1 MPPKSSPIS
10 GRSFFL
16 TFVSISYRRGS
27 LYTILV
33 ARAFWFFGIRDTD
46 TYVKS
51 TAPGG
56 APMLAKAFQKRDC
69 TYLYMLL
76 ILAAAFLMPWETRT
90 YAQVVGATLSGTV
103 TDASGAAVPNTR
115 VSIKNIAT
123 DITREVTADAAGFY
137 TATNLQPGNYEV
149 SFSASGFSTEVNR
162 GITLTVGAQQV
173 LNASMRVGQIRQ
185 QVTVTSEA
193 PTVELASSA
202 LNAVVEAPTIVGLP
216 LNGRSWT
223 DLANLQPGVAGVET
237 QVPFGDS
244 GRGNRGFG
252 AQIIVSGARPTQN
265 NYRLDGISLNDY
277 SNAGPGSV
285 LGGNLGVDAVEEFSV
300 LTSNFSAEYGKTSGG
315 VVNAI
320 SRAGTN
326 QLHGN
331 AYEFIRNSALDAR
344 NFFDPATIPQFRRN
358 QFGASIGGPI
368 RKDKT
373 FFFGDY
379 EGIRQSKGVG
389 ALDTVPSL
397 AARGIAPGGTT
408 PSQVAVVGGSP
419 LPLESPCPPYSCVSD
434 PVTHIDQAVLPYLNM
449 YPLPNGPAI
458 PGTDQATYDFVGH
471 RIVTEDFFTIRVDHH
486 FSPKDSIFGTY
497 MFDRT
502 PFTSDEPLGVVLLGA
517 LTKRQLVSVEETH
530 TFNQAFVN
538 TVRVG
543 FNRDT
548 VNNNNPVAAILPAAA
563 DHSLAAIPGRYA
575 TACLCPFMTFMEGG
589 LGGTPTY
596 LYRWNTYQV
605 YDDAFLTRGRHSL
618 KFGFGYERDQDNQ
631 LVTGDRNG
639 QFSFGSMLNLVTN
652 HPKAVRITPPGLLT
666 ERSMRQ
672 SIVGAYVQDDW
683 RFRPSLML
691 NLGLRY
697 EMSTVP
703 FDTQGQTT
711 TLYNLTDSAPH
722 CGKLVAGC
730 GAIGPYFYNPTLHGF
745 APRVGF
751 AWDPFPNGGAKGKTA
766 VRGGFGI
773 YDSMPLLYEYL
784 TLIGQTFP
792 FYNLL
797 AAGGLP
803 AGSFPT
809 GAYNI
814 VSTAVNSTPQYGSV
828 ESHPHRNYVMQWSLN
843 IQRELTRDLT
853 ATIGYVGTHGVHQPF
868 RVDDADLVL
877 PTLTS
882 AGYLFPQVDVNGN
895 QCIPNTQCASTTGN
909 PPAKLN
915 PNAGDIRYLNW
926 AGSSS
931 YEALQVGVVKKL
943 NHGFQ
948 IQGSFTW
955 GKSIDNNSGV
965 IAGDQ
970 FSNSI
975 SSLDWFDL
983 RLTRGLSDYNVG
995 RTLVINTT
1003 WLVPSIKSLSGP
1015 LAWGLNGWQLSAV
1028 FKANDGVPFSPLFGA
1043 QGADPRGTLSSD
1055 DYAYPSASGGSGCN
1069 PIDLNFRSD
1078 PSGSPLYIN
1087 PKSTCFTVPMAPSQA
1102 FWNANCDPAPPSV
1115 GSPLAP
1121 GDLRCF
1127 NLRGNVGRNTLIGP
1141 GLTNLD
1147 FSVFKNNYIK
1157 KISESFNVQF
1167 RAELFNIM
1175 NHANFNVPDLGSGYT
1190 NMLNGDG
1197 TANGTAG
1204 LLSHTTTDPREI
1216 QFALKFIF

>member
-1 MPPKSSPIS
+1 M
-10 GRSFFL
+10 
-16 TFVSISYRRGS
+16 
-27 LYTILV
+27 LV
-33 ARAFWFFGIRDTD
+33 
-46 TYVKS
+46 
-51 TAPGG
+51 
-56 APMLAKAFQKRDC
+56 KAVQKRDSVFLC
-69 TYLYMLL
+69 VCL
-76 ILAAAFLMPWETRT
+76 ILAVAFLMPWETRT
-90 YAQVVGATLSGTV
+90 YAQIVGATLSGTV
-103 TDASGAAVPNTR
+103 TDATGAALPNVH
-115 VSIKNIAT
+115 VSIKNTAT
-123 DITREVTADAAGFY
+123 GITRGIAADAAGFY
-137 TATNLQPGNYEV
+137 TATNLLPGNYEV
-149 SFSASGFSTEVNR
+149 TYSASGFATQVSSGVN
-162 GITLTVGAQQV
+162 LTVGAQQV
-173 LNASMRVGQIRQ
+173 LNVSLRVGQISQ
-185 QVTVTSEA
+185 QVTVTGEA

-223 DLANLQPGVAGVET
+223 DLASLQPGVAGVET

-252 AQIIVSGARPTQN
+252 AQIIISGARPTQN

-277 SNAGPGSV
+277 SNGGPGSV

-300 LTSNFSAEYGKTSGG
+300 LTSTFSAEYGKTSGG

-326 QLHGN
+326 QIHGN
-331 AYEFIRNSALDAR
+331 AYEFLRNSALDAR
-344 NFFDPATIPQFRRN
+344 NFFDPPTIPAFHRN

-373 FFFGDY
+373 FYFGDY

-389 ALDTVPSL
+389 KLDTVPSL
-397 AARGIAPGGTT
+397 AARGIGPSGQPTVALVCFLAPNAPPPCT
-408 PSQVAVVGGSP
+408 PNTP
-419 LPLESPCPPYSCVSD
+419 LPAQGQPGAAPNPD
-434 PVTHIDQAVLPYLNM
+434 PTTHIDAAVLPYLLGM

-458 PGTDQATYDFVGH
+458 SGTDTANFNFVGH
-471 RIVTEDFFTIRVDHH
+471 RIVREDFFTTRIDHH
-486 FSPKDSIFGTY
+486 FSEKDSIFGTY

-517 LTKRQLVSVEETH
+517 LTKRQIVAIEETH
-530 TFNQAFVN
+530 SFTQNLVN
-538 TVRVG
+538 TVRLG
-543 FNRDT
+543 YNRDT
-548 VNNNNPVAAILPAAA
+548 VDNNQPVKAILPAAA

-575 TACLCPFMTFMEGG
+575 NACLCPNVGTFMEGG

-596 LYRWNTYQV
+596 LYRWNSYQV
-605 YDDAFLTRGRHSL
+605 YDDAFLTKGRHSL

-639 QFSFGSMLNLVTN
+639 QFSFGSMQALLTN
-652 HPKAVRITPPGLLT
+652 RPNKIRITPPGLLT
-666 ERSMRQ
+666 ERSLRQ
-672 SIVGAYVQDDW
+672 SIVGAYLQDDW
-683 RFRPSLML
+683 RVRPSLML

-703 FDTQGQTT
+703 FDTQGQTAS
-711 TLYNLTDSAPH
+711 LYNLTDAQPH
-722 CGKLVAGC
+722 CGRLVTGC
-730 GAIGPYFYNPTLHGF
+730 AATGPFFNNPTLHDF

-751 AWDPFPNGGAKGKTA
+751 AWDPFPNGSAKGKTA

-773 YDSMPLLYEYL
+773 FDSLPLTYEYL
-784 TLIGQTFP
+784 TLIGQVAP
-792 FYNLL
+792 FYQLIAANNL
-797 AAGGLP
+797 P
-803 AGSFPT
+803 VGSFPS
-809 GAYNI
+809 GAFTFVTTPGNGK
-814 VSTAVNSTPQYGSV
+814 STPQYASV
-828 ESHPHRNYVMQWSLN
+828 ENHPHRNYVMQWSLN
-843 IQRELTRDLT
+843 IQRELTHDLT

-868 RVDDADLVL
+868 RVDDGDVVM

-882 AGYLFPQVDVNGN
+882 AGYLWPKVDVLGN
-895 QCIPNTQCASTTGN
+895 LYDPINCHETDPNANPNSVCN
-909 PPAKLN
+909 PPSKLN
-915 PNAGDIRYLNW
+915 DNAGDIRYLNW
-926 AGSSS
+926 AASSS
-931 YEALQVGVVKKL
+931 YHALQVGVVKRL

-955 GKSIDNNSGV
+955 QKSIDNNSGV

-975 SSLDWFDL
+975 SSMDWFDL
-983 RLTRGLSDYNVG
+983 HLSRGLSDYNVG
-995 RTLVINTT
+995 RTLVINAT

-1028 FKANDGVPFSPLFGA
+1028 FKANDGVPFSALFGA
-1043 QGADPRGTLSSD
+1043 QGPDPRGTLSSD
-1055 DYAYPSASGGSGCN
+1055 DYAYPSGVAGCN
-1069 PIDLNFRSD
+1069 PIDLNFRND
-1078 PSGSPLYIN
+1078 PGGPLYVN
-1087 PKSTCFTVPMAPSQA
+1087 PKTSCFTVPQAPNQA

-1115 GSPLAP
+1115 GAPLAT
-1121 GDLRCF
+1121 GDLSCY

-1157 KISESFNVQF
+1157 RISESFNVQF

-1175 NHANFNVPDLGSGYT
+1175 NHANFNVPSLGDGNT

-1197 TANGTAG
+1197 TVNGSAG
-1204 LLSHTTTDPREI
+1204 LLTQTTTDPREI
-1216 QFALKFIF
+1216 QFAIKVIW

>member
-1 MPPKSSPIS
+1 
-10 GRSFFL
+10 
-16 TFVSISYRRGS
+16 
-27 LYTILV
+27 
-33 ARAFWFFGIRDTD
+33 
-46 TYVKS
+46 
-51 TAPGG
+51 
-56 APMLAKAFQKRDC
+56 MLAKAFQKRNFAFLC
-69 TYLYMLL
+69 VLP
-76 ILAAAFLMPWETRT
+76 ILVVAFLMPWETRT

-103 TDASGAAVPNTR
+103 TDASGAAVPNTH
-115 VSIKNIAT
+115 VSIRNTAT
-123 DITREVTADAAGFY
+123 DIAREVTADAAGFY
-137 TATNLQPGNYEV
+137 TATNLLPGNYEIR
-149 SFSASGFSTEVNR
+149 FSAPGFSTQVNNSVS
-162 GITLTVGAQQV
+162 LTVGAQQV
-173 LNASMRVGQIRQ
+173 LNASLRVGQISQ
-185 QVTVTSEA
+185 QVVVTSEA

-252 AQIIVSGARPTQN
+252 AQIIISGARPTQN

-277 SNAGPGSV
+277 SNGGPGSV

-300 LTSNFSAEYGKTSGG
+300 LTSTFSAEYGKTSGG

-326 QLHGN
+326 QIHGN

-368 RKDKT
+368 HKDKT

-389 ALDTVPSL
+389 KLDTVPSL

-449 YPLPNGPAI
+449 YPLPNGPSI
-458 PGTDQATYDFVGH
+458 PGTDVASYNFVGH

-486 FSPKDSIFGTY
+486 FSQKDSVFGTY

-517 LTKRQLVSVEETH
+517 LTKRQLVSIEETH
-530 TFNQAFVN
+530 TFSQDLVN
-538 TVRVG
+538 SVRVG
-543 FNRDT
+543 FNRVT
-548 VNNNNPVAAILPAAA
+548 ANNNNPVAAILPAAA
-563 DHSLAAIPGRYA
+563 DHSLAAIPGRFG

-652 HPKAVRITPPGLLT
+652 HPKAIRITPPGLLT

-672 SIVGAYVQDDW
+672 SIVGAYLQDDW

-711 TLYNLTDSAPH
+711 NLYNLTDPLPH
-722 CGKLVAGC
+722 CGKLVTGC
-730 GAIGPYFYNPTLHGF
+730 GAAGPYFYNPTLHGF
-745 APRVGF
+745 SPRIGF

-773 YDSMPLLYEYL
+773 YDSLPLLYEYL
-784 TLIGQTFP
+784 TLIGQTAP

-797 AAGGLP
+797 AAGNLP
-803 AGSFPT
+803 VGSFPT

-828 ESHPHRNYVMQWSLN
+828 EPHAHRNYVMQWSLN
-843 IQRELTRDLT
+843 IQRELTHDLT
-853 ATIGYVGTHGVHQPF
+853 VTVGYVGTHGVHQPF
-868 RVDDADLVL
+868 RVDDADLVI
-877 PTLTS
+877 PTPTS
-882 AGYLFPQVDVNGN
+882 SGYLFPKIDVLGNLWDPTNMCTQTDPNGSDPS
-895 QCIPNTQCASTTGN
+895 QCN
-909 PPAKLN
+909 PPSKLN
-915 PNAGDIRYLNW
+915 NNAGDIRYLNW
-926 AGSSS
+926 AASSS
-931 YEALQVGVVKKL
+931 YHALQVGVVKRL

-970 FSNSI
+970 FSNSV

-983 RLTRGLSDYNVG
+983 HLTRGLSDYNVG
-995 RTLVINTT
+995 RTLVINAT
-1003 WLVPSIKSLSGP
+1003 WVVPTPKSLSGAMAWP
-1015 LAWGLNGWQLSAV
+1015 LSGWQLSTV
-1028 FKANDGVPFSPLFGA
+1028 FKANDGVPFSALFGA

-1055 DYAYPSASGGSGCN
+1055 DYAYPSGVAGCN
-1069 PIDLNFRSD
+1069 PINLNFRSD
-1078 PSGSPLYIN
+1078 PSGNPLYI
-1087 PKSTCFTVPMAPSQA
+1087 KSNTSCFTVPVAPNPA
-1102 FWNANCDPAPPSV
+1102 FWAANCDPAPPSF
-1115 GSPLAP
+1115 GGPLPA

-1147 FSVFKNNYIK
+1147 FSIFKNNYIRR
-1157 KISESFNVQF
+1157 ISESFNVQF

-1175 NHANFNVPDLGSGYT
+1175 NHANFNVPSLGDGNT
-1190 NMLNGDG
+1190 NILNGDG
-1197 TANGTAG
+1197 TPNGSAG
-1204 LLSHTTTDPREI
+1204 LLTQTTTDPREI
-1216 QFALKFIF
+1216 QFALKFIW

>member
-1 MPPKSSPIS
+1 M
-10 GRSFFL
+10 F
-16 TFVSISYRRGS
+16 
-27 LYTILV
+27 
-33 ARAFWFFGIRDTD
+33 
-46 TYVKS
+46 
-51 TAPGG
+51 
-56 APMLAKAFQKRDC
+56 AKAFQKTDSAF
-69 TYLYMLL
+69 LFVLL
-76 ILAAAFLMPWETRT
+76 ILAVVFLMPWETRT

-103 TDASGAAVPNTR
+103 TDASGSALPSAQ
-115 VSIKNIAT
+115 VSIKNRAT
-123 DITREVTADAAGFY
+123 GVTRGVTADTVGFY
-137 TATNLQPGNYEV
+137 TAPNLQPGNYDV
-149 SFSASGFSTEVNR
+149 TFSASGFTTEISSGV
-162 GITLTVGAQQV
+162 TLTVGAQQV
-173 LNASMRVGQIRQ
+173 LNASLRVGQISQ
-185 QVTVTSEA
+185 QVTVTGEA

-202 LNAVVEAPTIVGLP
+202 LNAVVESPTIVGLP

-223 DLANLQPGVAGVET
+223 DLANLQPGVAAVET

-252 AQIIVSGARPTQN
+252 AQIIISGARPTQN

-277 SNAGPGSV
+277 SNGGPGSV

-331 AYEFIRNSALDAR
+331 AYEFIRNNALDAR
-344 NFFDPATIPQFRRN
+344 RFFDPATIPAFHQN
-358 QFGASIGGPI
+358 QFGASIGGPFH
-368 RKDKT
+368 KDKT

-379 EGIRQSKGVG
+379 EGIRRSKGVG
-389 ALDTVPSL
+389 VLDTVPSL
-397 AARGIAPGGTT
+397 AARGLMADGKTPTAAMLCSNPSGADPMNPCTT
-408 PSQVAVVGGSP
+408 QPVTGAFNP
-419 LPLESPCPPYSCVSD
+419 D
-434 PVTHIDQAVLPYLNM
+434 PVTGIDKAVLPYVTGQGGLVGM
-449 YPLPNGPAI
+449 FPLPDPNPNGSTA
-458 PGTDQATYDFVGH
+458 GNVGNGDVATYNFVGH
-471 RIVTEDFFTIRVDHH
+471 RIVREDFFTIRVDHH
-486 FSPKDSIFGTY
+486 FSQKDSLFGTY

-517 LTKRQLVSVEETH
+517 LTKRQIVALEETH
-530 TFNQAFVN
+530 TFNQNLVN
-538 TVRVG
+538 TVRLG
-543 FNRDT
+543 YNRDT
-548 VNNNNPVAAILPAAA
+548 VDNNQPVKAILPAAA

-575 TACLCPFMTFMEGG
+575 NACFCSFMTFMEGG

-596 LYRWNTYQV
+596 LYRWNSYQV

-639 QFSFGSMLNLVTN
+639 QFSFGTMADLLTN
-652 HPKAVRITPPGLLT
+652 NPGKIRITPPGLLH

-672 SIVGAYVQDDW
+672 SIVGAYLQDDW

-711 TLYNLTDSAPH
+711 NLYNLTDTAPIGPGTPPTLAAAPH

-730 GAIGPYFYNPTLHGF
+730 VGTGPYFYNPTLRGF
-745 APRVGF
+745 SPRVGF
-751 AWDPFPNGGAKGKTA
+751 SWDPFHNGKTA

-773 YDSMPLLYEYL
+773 YDSLPLLYQYL
-784 TLIGQTFP
+784 TLIGQTYP
-792 FYNLL
+792 FYNLVATKNL
-797 AAGGLP
+797 KPGD
-803 AGSFPT
+803 FPS
-809 GAYNI
+809 GAYNKVI
-814 VSTAVNSTPQYGSV
+814 TAVNHTPQYGSL
-828 ESHPHRNYVMQWSLN
+828 EPHPHRNYVTQWSLN
-843 IQRELTRDLT
+843 IQRELTHDLT

-868 RVDDADLVL
+868 RVDDGDLVM
-877 PTLTS
+877 PKMTP
-882 AGYLFPQVDVNGN
+882 AGYLFPQVDAGGN
-895 QCIPNTQCASTTGN
+895 ECIPNTQCLQTTNN
-909 PPAKLN
+909 PPAKINDL
-915 PNAGDIRYLNW
+915 AGDIRYLNW
-926 AGSSS
+926 AASSS
-931 YEALQVGVVKKL
+931 YHALQAGVVKRL

-995 RTLVINTT
+995 RTLVINAT
-1003 WLVPSIKSLSGP
+1003 WLVPSPKSLSGA
-1015 LAWGLNGWQLSAV
+1015 LAWPLSGWELSTV
-1028 FKANDGVPFSPLFGA
+1028 FKANDGVPFTALFGA

-1055 DYAYPSASGGSGCN
+1055 DYAYPSAVPGCN
-1069 PIDLNFRSD
+1069 PIDLNFRND
-1078 PSGSPLYIN
+1078 PKGPLYIN
-1087 PKSTCFTVPMAPSQA
+1087 PKTSCFKVPVAPSMA
-1102 FWNANCDPAPPSV
+1102 FWTANCDPFLPANVQPSSGPSV
-1115 GSPLAP
+1115 AAVFPQ
-1121 GDLRCF
+1121 CF
-1127 NLRGNVGRNTLIGP
+1127 NLQGNVGRNTLIGP

-1147 FSVFKNNYIK
+1147 FSVFKNNYIRR
-1157 KISESFNVQF
+1157 ISESFNVQF
-1167 RAELFNIM
+1167 RAEFFNIL
-1175 NHANFNVPDLGSGYT
+1175 NHANFNVPSLGDGYT

-1197 TANGTAG
+1197 TVNGSAG
-1204 LLSHTTTDPREI
+1204 LLTQTTTDPREI
-1216 QFALKFIF
+1216 QFAIKLIW

>member
-1 MPPKSSPIS
+1 
-10 GRSFFL
+10 
-16 TFVSISYRRGS
+16 
-27 LYTILV
+27 
-33 ARAFWFFGIRDTD
+33 
-46 TYVKS
+46 
-51 TAPGG
+51 
-56 APMLAKAFQKRDC
+56 MLAKSFQKRD
-69 TYLYMLL
+69 LALLSVLL
-76 ILAAAFLMPWETRT
+76 ILAVAILMPLETRT

-103 TDASGAAVPNTR
+103 TDASGAAVPNAH
-115 VSIKNIAT
+115 VSIRNTAT
-123 DITREVTADAAGFY
+123 DVAREVTADAAGFY
-137 TATNLQPGNYEV
+137 TAPNLLPGNYEV
-149 SFSASGFSTEVNR
+149 RFSAAGFSTQVNSSVD
-162 GITLTVGAQQV
+162 LTVGAQQV
-173 LNASMRVGQIRQ
+173 LNATLRVGQISQ
-185 QVTVTSEA
+185 QVTVSTEA

-202 LNAVVEAPTIVGLP
+202 LNAVVESPTIVGLP

-237 QVPFGDS
+237 QVAFGDS

-277 SNAGPGSV
+277 SNGGPGSV

-331 AYEFIRNSALDAR
+331 AYEFLRNSALDAR
-344 NFFDPATIPQFRRN
+344 NFFDPATIPPFHRN

-368 RKDKT
+368 RKEKT

-389 ALDTVPSL
+389 RLDTVPSL

-419 LPLESPCPPYSCVSD
+419 LPLSGPCPPPNDPNVPPGNCVSD
-434 PVTHIDQAVLPYLNM
+434 PVTHINNLVLPYLNM

-458 PGTDQATYDFVGH
+458 PGTDQAEYTFVGH

-486 FSPKDSIFGTY
+486 FSQNDSVFGTY

-530 TFNQAFVN
+530 TFNQDFVN
-538 TVRVG
+538 TVRLG

-575 TACLCPFMTFMEGG
+575 TACLCPNVGTFMEGG

-639 QFSFGSMLNLVTN
+639 QFSFGSMQALLTN
-652 HPKAVRITPPGLLT
+652 QPGKIRITPPGLLT
-666 ERSMRQ
+666 PRSMRQ
-672 SIVGAYVQDDW
+672 SIVGAYFQDDW
-683 RFRPSLML
+683 RFRPGLML

-697 EMSTVP
+697 EMATVP
-703 FDTQGQTT
+703 FDTHGELS
-711 TLYNLTDSAPH
+711 TLYNLTDPLPH
-722 CGKLVAGC
+722 CGTLAAGC
-730 GAIGPYFYNPTLHGF
+730 GATGPFFYNPTLHGF

-751 AWDPFPNGGAKGKTA
+751 AWDPFPNGSAKGKTA
-766 VRGGFGI
+766 VRGGFGM
-773 YDSMPLLYEYL
+773 YDSLPLLYQYL
-784 TLIGQTFP
+784 TMIGQSAP
-792 FYNLL
+792 FFSLIAASNL
-797 AAGGLP
+797 P
-803 AGSFPT
+803 VGSFPS
-809 GAYNI
+809 GAFNF
-814 VSTAVNSTPQYGSV
+814 VTTPGNGKSTPQYAAL
-828 ESHPHRNYVMQWSLN
+828 ELHPHRNYVMQWSLN
-843 IQRELTRDLT
+843 IQRELTHDLT

-868 RVDDADLVL
+868 RVDDADLVM
-877 PTLTS
+877 PKLTS

-895 QCIPNTQCASTTGN
+895 ECIPNTQCASTTGN

-915 PNAGDIRYLNW
+915 DNAGDIRYLNW
-926 AGSSS
+926 GGSSS
-931 YEALQVGVVKKL
+931 YDALQVGVVKRL

-983 RLTRGLSDYNVG
+983 HLTRGLSDYNVG
-995 RTLVINTT
+995 RTLVINAT
-1003 WLVPSIKSLSGP
+1003 WLVPSIKSVSGP
-1015 LAWGLNGWQLSAV
+1015 LAWGLNGWQLSTV
-1028 FKANDGVPFSPLFGA
+1028 FKANDGVPFSALFGA
-1043 QGADPRGTLSSD
+1043 QGPDPRGTLSSD
-1055 DYAYPSASGGSGCN
+1055 DYAYPSGVPGCN

-1078 PSGSPLYIN
+1078 PNGPLYIN
-1087 PKSTCFTVPMAPSQA
+1087 PNSSCFTVPMAPNQA

-1115 GSPLAP
+1115 GSPLAA

-1141 GLTNLD
+1141 GLMNLD
-1147 FSVFKNNYIK
+1147 FSIFKNNYVK
-1157 KISESFNVQF
+1157 RISESFNVQF
-1167 RAELFNIM
+1167 RAEFFNIL
-1175 NHANFNVPDLGSGYT
+1175 NHANFNVPSLGDGNT
-1190 NMLNGDG
+1190 NILNGDG
-1197 TANGTAG
+1197 TVNGSAG
-1204 LLSHTTTDPREI
+1204 LLTQTTTDPREI
-1216 QFALKFIF
+1216 QFALKFIW

>member
-1 MPPKSSPIS
+1 
-10 GRSFFL
+10 
-16 TFVSISYRRGS
+16 
-27 LYTILV
+27 
-33 ARAFWFFGIRDTD
+33 
-46 TYVKS
+46 
-51 TAPGG
+51 
-56 APMLAKAFQKRDC
+56 MLAKAFQRRDKTFLC
-69 TYLYMLL
+69 LLL
-76 ILAAAFLMPWETRT
+76 IFAAAFLMPWETRT

-103 TDASGAAVPNTR
+103 TDASGAAVPNVQ
-115 VSIKNIAT
+115 VSIKNRAT
-123 DITREVTADAAGFY
+123 GVTRAVTADAVGFY
-137 TATNLQPGNYEV
+137 TAPNLQPGNYDV
-149 SFSASGFSTEVNR
+149 TFSASGFTTEVSS
-162 GITLTVGAQQV
+162 GVTLTVGAQQV
-173 LNASMRVGQIRQ
+173 LNASLRVGQISQ
-185 QVTVTSEA
+185 QVIVTGEA

-252 AQIIVSGARPTQN
+252 AQIIISGARPTQN

-277 SNAGPGSV
+277 SNGGPGSV

-331 AYEFIRNSALDAR
+331 AYEFVRNNALDAR
-344 NFFDPATIPQFRRN
+344 NFFDPATIPPFRRN
-358 QFGASIGGPI
+358 QFGASIGGPFH
-368 RKDKT
+368 KDKA

-389 ALDTVPSL
+389 ALQTVPSL
-397 AARGIAPGGTT
+397 DARGLQPDGKTPMIAKACILLNSTDTSCT
-408 PSQVAVVGGSP
+408 PHSQLPVSGPCSP
-419 LPLESPCPPYSCVSD
+419 PDPNVPTKNCVSD
-434 PVTHIDQAVLPYLNM
+434 PVTHINNLVLPYLNM
-449 YPLPNGPAI
+449 FPLPNGPAVAD
-458 PGTDQATYDFVGH
+458 GDVADYTFVGH
-471 RIVTEDFFTIRVDHH
+471 RIVREDFFTIRVDHH
-486 FSPKDSIFGTY
+486 FSQKDSIFGTY

-517 LTKRQLVSVEETH
+517 LTKRQIVSLEETH
-530 TFNQAFVN
+530 TFNQNLVN
-538 TVRVG
+538 TVRLG
-543 FNRDT
+543 YNRDT
-548 VNNNNPVAAILPAAA
+548 VDNNQPVAAILPAAA

-575 TACLCPFMTFMEGG
+575 NACLCPDNMTFMEGG

-596 LYRWNTYQV
+596 LYRWNSYQV

-639 QFSFGSMLNLVTN
+639 QFSFGSMQALLTN
-652 HPKAVRITPPGLLT
+652 QPDKIRITKPGLLT

-672 SIVGAYVQDDW
+672 SIVGAYLQDDW

-711 TLYNLTDSAPH
+711 NLYNLTDAQPH
-722 CGKLVAGC
+722 CGVLVPGECVAT
-730 GAIGPYFYNPTLHGF
+730 GPYFYNATLRDF
-745 APRVGF
+745 APRIGF
-751 AWDPFPNGGAKGKTA
+751 AWDPFHNGKTA

-773 YDSMPLLYEYL
+773 FDSQPLLYQYL
-784 TLIGQTFP
+784 TLIGQTAP
-792 FYNLL
+792 FFKLI

-803 AGSFPT
+803 AGSFPS
-809 GAYNI
+809 GAFNI
-814 VSTAVNSTPQYGSV
+814 VTDPTKGKSKLQYGAL
-828 ESHPHRNYVMQWSLN
+828 ETHPKRNYVMQWDLN
-843 IQRELTRDLT
+843 IQHELFRDLT

-877 PTLTS
+877 PTPTP
-882 AGYLFPQVDVNGN
+882 AGYLFPKVDVVGN
-895 QCIPNTQCASTTGN
+895 LWDPTNNCIQTDPNAMVGDDPNLCSS
-909 PPAKLN
+909 PPKLN
-915 PNAGDIRYLNW
+915 DKAGDIRYLNW
-926 AGSSS
+926 AASSF
-931 YEALQVGVVKKL
+931 YHALQLGVVKRL

-955 GKSIDNNSGV
+955 GKSIDNKSGV

-983 RLTRGLSDYNVG
+983 HLTRGLSDYNVG
-995 RTLVINTT
+995 RTLVINAT
-1003 WLVPSIKSLSGP
+1003 WLVPSPMSLSGAMAWP
-1015 LAWGLNGWQLSAV
+1015 LSGWELSTV
-1028 FKANDGVPFSPLFGA
+1028 FRTNDGVPFSALFGA
-1043 QGADPRGTLSSD
+1043 QGPDPRGTGSSD
-1055 DYAYPSASGGSGCN
+1055 DYAYPSAVPGCN

-1078 PSGSPLYIN
+1078 PNGPLYIN
-1087 PKSTCFTVPMAPSQA
+1087 PPPKLSCFTVPMAPSQA

-1115 GSPLAP
+1115 GAALAP

-1157 KISESFNVQF
+1157 RISESFNVQF
-1167 RAELFNIM
+1167 RAEFFNIL
-1175 NHANFNVPDLGSGYT
+1175 NHANFNVPSLSDGKT

-1197 TANGTAG
+1197 SVNSGAG
-1204 LLSHTTTDPREI
+1204 RLSQTTTDPREI
-1216 QFALKFIF
+1216 QFAIKLIW

>member
-1 MPPKSSPIS
+1 MLVKVFRKQDSTVLGVFLIFVIAALLTCVP
-10 GRSFFL
+10 RS
-16 TFVSISYRRGS
+16 
-27 LYTILV
+27 
-33 ARAFWFFGIRDTD
+33 
-46 TYVKS
+46 
-51 TAPGG
+51 
-56 APMLAKAFQKRDC
+56 
-69 TYLYMLL
+69 
-76 ILAAAFLMPWETRT
+76 

-103 TDASGAAVPNTR
+103 TDASGAALPNAQVSMRNTATGVTR
-115 VSIKNIAT
+115 A
-123 DITREVTADAAGFY
+123 VTADAAGFY
-137 TATNLQPGNYEV
+137 AAANLQPGNYEV
-149 SFSASGFSTEVNR
+149 RFSAPGFTTEVNS
-162 GITLTVGAQQV
+162 GVTLTVGAQQV
-173 LNASMRVGQIRQ
+173 LNVSLRVGQISQ
-185 QVTVTSEA
+185 EVTVTTEA
-193 PTVELASSA
+193 PTVQLASSS

-252 AQIIVSGARPTQN
+252 AQIIISGARPTQN

-277 SNAGPGSV
+277 SNGGPGSV

-344 NFFDPATIPQFRRN
+344 NFFDPPTIPAFRRN
-358 QFGASIGGPI
+358 QFGASAGGRI
-368 RKDKT
+368 IKDKT

-389 ALDTVPSL
+389 KLDTVPSL
-397 AARGIAPGGTT
+397 AARGLMADGKTPTT
-408 PSQVAVVGGSP
+408 AFLCSNPAGSDPDPANQCKKQPVAGFRP
-419 LPLESPCPPYSCVSD
+419 D
-434 PVTHIDQAVLPYLNM
+434 PVTGIDQSVLPYLAM
-449 YPLPNGPAI
+449 YPLPNGPTIGNGDVADY
-458 PGTDQATYDFVGH
+458 TFVGH
-471 RIVTEDFFTIRVDHH
+471 RIVREDFFTTRVDHH
-486 FSPKDSIFGTY
+486 FSQNDSLFGTY

-517 LTKRQLVSVEETH
+517 LTKRQLVSIEETH
-530 TFNQAFVN
+530 TFNQNFVN
-538 TVRVG
+538 TERIGYNRVTA
-543 FNRDT
+543 D
-548 VNNNNPVAAILPAAA
+548 NNNPVKAILPAAG
-563 DHSLAAIPGRYA
+563 DPSLGAIPGRYA
-575 TACLCPFMTFMEGG
+575 TACLCPFITFMEGG

-596 LYRWNTYQV
+596 LYRWNTYQI
-605 YDDAFLTRGRHSL
+605 YDDAFLTTGHHSL

-639 QFSFGSMLNLVTN
+639 QFSFGSMQALLTN
-652 HPKAVRITPPGLLT
+652 QPKAIRITPPGTLT
-666 ERSMRQ
+666 ERGMRQ

-703 FDTQGQTT
+703 FEVNGQTT
-711 TLYNLTDSAPH
+711 NLYNLTDAQPT

-730 GAIGPYFYNPTLHGF
+730 GATGPLFHNPTLRGF
-745 APRVGF
+745 QPRIGF
-751 AWDPFPNGGAKGKTA
+751 AWDPFHKGSAVGKTA

-773 YDSMPLLYEYL
+773 YDSQPLLYEYL
-784 TLIGQTFP
+784 TLIGQTAP

-797 AAGGLP
+797 ATSKLAP
-803 AGSFPT
+803 GSFPT
-809 GAYNI
+809 GAYN
-814 VSTAVNSTPQYGSV
+814 TVNNPSNQSTPQYGALELNAKS
-828 ESHPHRNYVMQWSLN
+828 NYVLQWDLN
-843 IQRELTRDLT
+843 IQHEIFRDLT

-868 RVDDADLVL
+868 RVDDAHMVA
-877 PTLTS
+877 PTLTTN
-882 AGYLFPQVDVNGN
+882 AGYLWPKVDVLGNIWDPTNG
-895 QCIPNTQCASTTGN
+895 CTQTNPKGKDPKDVCN
-909 PPAKLN
+909 PPSTIN
-915 PNAGDIRYLNW
+915 DNAGDIRYLNW

-931 YEALQVGVVKKL
+931 YEALQLGVVKRL

-955 GKSIDNNSGV
+955 SKSIDNNSGV

-975 SSLDWFDL
+975 SSLDYFDL
-983 RLTRGLSDYNVG
+983 HLTRGLSDYNVG
-995 RTLVINTT
+995 RTLVINAT
-1003 WLVPSIKSLSGP
+1003 WLVPSPKSLSGALAFP
-1015 LAWGLNGWQLSAV
+1015 LSGWQLSSV
-1028 FKANDGVPFSPLFGA
+1028 FRANDGVPFSALFGA

-1055 DYAYPSASGGSGCN
+1055 DYAYPSASGVSGCN
-1069 PIDLNFRSD
+1069 PIDLNFRSN
-1078 PSGSPLYIN
+1078 GGLYIN
-1087 PKSTCFTVPMAPSQA
+1087 PKTSCFTVPMAPDPT
-1102 FWNANCDPAPPSV
+1102 FWAANCDPAPPSF
-1115 GSPLAP
+1115 GGPLPA

-1141 GLTNLD
+1141 GLMNLD
-1147 FSVFKNNYIK
+1147 FSVVKNNYIR
-1157 KISESFNVQF
+1157 KISESFNLQF
-1167 RAELFNIM
+1167 RAEFFNIM
-1175 NHANFNVPDLGSGYT
+1175 NHANFNVPSLGDGNT

-1197 TANGTAG
+1197 TLNGTAG
-1204 LLSHTTTDPREI
+1204 LLTQTTTDPREI
-1216 QFALKFIF
+1216 QFALKLIW

>member
-1 MPPKSSPIS
+1 
-10 GRSFFL
+10 
-16 TFVSISYRRGS
+16 
-27 LYTILV
+27 
-33 ARAFWFFGIRDTD
+33 
-46 TYVKS
+46 
-51 TAPGG
+51 
-56 APMLAKAFQKRDC
+56 MLAKAFQKRDC
-69 TYLYMLL
+69 AFLCVF
-76 ILAAAFLMPWETRT
+76 LAVAFLMPWETRT
-90 YAQVVGATLSGTV
+90 YAQIVGATLSGTV
-103 TDASGAAVPNTR
+103 TDATGAALPTVH
-115 VSIKNIAT
+115 VSIKNTAT
-123 DITREVTADAAGFY
+123 GITRGITADAAGFY
-137 TATNLQPGNYEV
+137 TATNLLPGNYEV
-149 SFSASGFSTEVNR
+149 TFSASGFATQVSSGVN
-162 GITLTVGAQQV
+162 LTVGAQQV
-173 LNASMRVGQIRQ
+173 LNVSLRVGQISQ
-185 QVTVTSEA
+185 QVTVTGEA

-223 DLANLQPGVAGVET
+223 DLASLQPGVAGVET

-252 AQIIVSGARPTQN
+252 AQIIISGARPTQN

-277 SNAGPGSV
+277 SNGGPGSV

-300 LTSNFSAEYGKTSGG
+300 LTSTFSAEYGKTSGG

-331 AYEFIRNSALDAR
+331 AYEFLRNSALDAR
-344 NFFDPATIPQFRRN
+344 NFFDPAIIPPFRRN

-389 ALDTVPSL
+389 RLDTVPSL
-397 AARGIAPGGTT
+397 AARGIAPGGTA
-408 PSQVAVVGGSP
+408 PSQVAVAGGSP
-419 LPLESPCPPYSCVSD
+419 LPGPGQPGAAPNPD
-434 PVTHIDQAVLPYLNM
+434 PVTHIDAAVLPYVLGM

-458 PGTDQATYDFVGH
+458 AGTDTATYNFVGH
-471 RIVTEDFFTIRVDHH
+471 RIVREDFFTIRVDHH
-486 FSPKDSIFGTY
+486 FSQKDSIFGTY

-517 LTKRQLVSVEETH
+517 LTKRQIVAIEETH
-530 TFNQAFVN
+530 SFTQNLVN
-538 TVRVG
+538 TVRLG
-543 FNRDT
+543 YNRDT
-548 VNNNNPVAAILPAAA
+548 VDNNQPVAAILPAAA
-563 DHSLAAIPGRYA
+563 DHSLAAIPGRYEN
-575 TACLCPFMTFMEGG
+575 ACLCPNVGTFMEGG

-596 LYRWNTYQV
+596 LYRWNSYQV

-639 QFSFGSMLNLVTN
+639 QFSFGSMQALLTN
-652 HPKAVRITPPGLLT
+652 RPNKIRITPPGLLT
-666 ERSMRQ
+666 ERSLRQ

-703 FDTQGQTT
+703 FDTQGQTA
-711 TLYNLTDSAPH
+711 TLYNLTDPQPH
-722 CGKLVAGC
+722 CGRLVTGCVAAG
-730 GAIGPYFYNPTLHGF
+730 PFFYNPTLRSF

-751 AWDPFPNGGAKGKTA
+751 AWDPFPNGSAKGKTA

-773 YDSMPLLYEYL
+773 FDSLPLMYQYL
-784 TLIGQTFP
+784 TLIGQVAP
-792 FYNLL
+792 FYELIAASNL
-797 AAGGLP
+797 P
-803 AGSFPT
+803 VGSFPS
-809 GAYNI
+809 GAYNF
-814 VSTAVNSTPQYGSV
+814 VTTPGNGKSTPQYASL
-828 ESHPHRNYVMQWSLN
+828 EPHPHRNYVMQWSLN
-843 IQRELTRDLT
+843 IQRELTHDLT
-853 ATIGYVGTHGVHQPF
+853 ATVGYVGTHGVHQPF
-868 RVDDADLVL
+868 RVDDADQVM

-882 AGYLFPQVDVNGN
+882 AGYLYPQVDSGGN
-895 QCIPNTQCASTTGN
+895 ECIANTQCAATTGN

-915 PNAGDIRYLNW
+915 DNAGDIRYLNW
-926 AGSSS
+926 AASSS
-931 YEALQVGVVKKL
+931 YHALQVGVVKRL

-975 SSLDWFDL
+975 SSMDWFDL
-983 RLTRGLSDYNVG
+983 HLSRGLSDYNVG
-995 RTLVINTT
+995 RTLVINAT

-1015 LAWGLNGWQLSAV
+1015 LAWPLNGWQLSAV
-1028 FKANDGVPFSPLFGA
+1028 FKANDGVPFSALFGA
-1043 QGADPRGTLSSD
+1043 QGPDPRGTLSSD
-1055 DYAYPSASGGSGCN
+1055 DYAYPSGVAGCN
-1069 PIDLNFRSD
+1069 PIDLNFRNN
-1078 PSGSPLYIN
+1078 PNGPLYIN
-1087 PKSTCFTVPMAPSQA
+1087 PKTSCFTVPMAPNQA

-1115 GSPLAP
+1115 GAALAP
-1121 GDLRCF
+1121 GDLSCF

-1147 FSVFKNNYIK
+1147 FSVFKNNYIR

-1175 NHANFNVPDLGSGYT
+1175 NHANFNVPSLGDGNT
-1190 NMLNGDG
+1190 NMLSGDG
-1197 TANGTAG
+1197 TVNGSAG
-1204 LLSHTTTDPREI
+1204 LLSQTTTDPREI
-1216 QFALKFIF
+1216 QFAIKVIW

>member
-1 MPPKSSPIS
+1 M
-10 GRSFFL
+10 
-16 TFVSISYRRGS
+16 
-27 LYTILV
+27 LV
-33 ARAFWFFGIRDTD
+33 KG
-46 TYVKS
+46 
-51 TAPGG
+51 
-56 APMLAKAFQKRDC
+56 FQKHDSAV
-69 TYLYMLL
+69 LSVFLIFAMALL
-76 ILAAAFLMPWETRT
+76 LPWQTRT

-103 TDASGAAVPNTR
+103 TDPSGAAVPNAHVSVNNTATGVTR
-115 VSIKNIAT
+115 
-123 DITREVTADAAGFY
+123 DVTADGAGFY
-137 TATNLQPGNYEV
+137 TAPNLLPGNYEV
-149 SFSASGFSTEVNR
+149 RFSAAGFSTQVNSSVS
-162 GITLTVGAQQV
+162 LTVGAQQV
-173 LNASMRVGQIRQ
+173 LNASLRVGQISQ
-185 QVTVTSEA
+185 TVIVTSEA

-202 LNAVVEAPTIVGLP
+202 LNAVVESPTIVGLP

-252 AQIIVSGARPTQN
+252 TQIIISGARPTQN

-277 SNAGPGSV
+277 SNGGPGSV

-326 QLHGN
+326 QIHGN
-331 AYEFIRNSALDAR
+331 AYEFIRNNALDAR
-344 NFFDPATIPQFRRN
+344 NFFDPATIPPFRRN

-389 ALDTVPSL
+389 RLDTVPSL

-408 PSQVAVVGGSP
+408 PSQVAVVGGSQ
-419 LPLESPCPPYSCVSD
+419 LPLSGPCPPPNDPNVPPGNCVSD
-434 PVTHIDQAVLPYLNM
+434 PVTHINNLVLPYLSM
-449 YPLPNGPAI
+449 FPLPNGAAI
-458 PGTDQATYDFVGH
+458 AGTDTAIYNFVGH
-471 RIVTEDFFTIRVDHH
+471 RIVREDFFTTRVDHH
-486 FSPKDSIFGTY
+486 FSQKDSLFGTY

-517 LTKRQLVSVEETH
+517 LTKRQVVAIEETH
-530 TFNQAFVN
+530 TFSQSFVN
-538 TVRVG
+538 TVRLG

-548 VNNNNPVAAILPAAA
+548 VDNNRPVKAILPAAG
-563 DHSLAAIPGRYA
+563 DHSLAAIPGQYA
-575 TACLCPFMTFMEGG
+575 TACLCPNIGTFMEGG

-596 LYRWNTYQV
+596 LYRWNSYQV

-639 QFSFGSMLNLVTN
+639 QFAFGSMKALLTN
-652 HPKAVRITPPGLLT
+652 QPGKIRITPPGLLT

-672 SIVGAYVQDDW
+672 SIVGAYLQDDW

-703 FDTQGQTT
+703 FDTHGETT
-711 TLYNLTDSAPH
+711 NLYNLTDPLPH
-722 CGKLVAGC
+722 CGALVKGC
-730 GAIGPYFYNPTLHGF
+730 VATGPYFYNPTLRNF

-751 AWDPFPNGGAKGKTA
+751 AWDPFHNGKTA

-773 YDSMPLLYEYL
+773 LDSQPLLYQYL
-784 TLIGQTFP
+784 TLIGQTAP
-792 FYNLL
+792 FFNLL
-797 AAGGLP
+797 ATNNLA
-803 AGSFPT
+803 AGSFPS
-809 GAYNI
+809 GAFNI
-814 VSTAVNSTPQYGSV
+814 VLTSGKSNPQYGAL
-828 ESHPHRNYVMQWSLN
+828 ETHPKRNYVMQWNLN
-843 IQRELTRDLT
+843 IQREITHDLT
-853 ATIGYVGTHGVHQPF
+853 ATIGYVGSRGVHQPF
-868 RVDDADLVL
+868 RVDDGDVVM
-877 PTLTS
+877 PTLTN
-882 AGYLFPQVDVNGN
+882 AGYLFPKVDVLGNVWDPTNGCT
-895 QCIPNTQCASTTGN
+895 QTDPNGTDPDPCGAPSR
-909 PPAKLN
+909 LN
-915 PNAGDIRYLNW
+915 EKSGDIRYLNW
-926 AGSSS
+926 AASSS
-931 YEALQVGVVKKL
+931 YHALQLGVVKRL

-970 FSNSI
+970 FSNSV

-983 RLTRGLSDYNVG
+983 HLTRGLSDYNVG
-995 RTLVINTT
+995 RTLVINAT
-1003 WLVPSIKSLSGP
+1003 WLVPSPKSLSGAMAWP
-1015 LAWGLNGWQLSAV
+1015 LSGWQLSTV
-1028 FKANDGVPFSPLFGA
+1028 FKANDGVPFSALFGA
-1043 QGADPRGTLSSD
+1043 QGADPRGSLSSD
-1055 DYAYPSASGGSGCN
+1055 DYAYPSAVSGACN

-1078 PSGSPLYIN
+1078 LSGTPLYVN
-1087 PKSTCFTVPMAPSQA
+1087 PKSSCFTVPMAPNQT
-1102 FWNANCDPAPPSV
+1102 FWNANCDPAPPSFAATV
-1115 GSPLAP
+1115 PPGSDGSLPP

-1141 GLTNLD
+1141 GLMNLD
-1147 FSVFKNNYIK
+1147 FSVFKNNNIK
-1157 KISESFNVQF
+1157 RISESFNIQF
-1167 RAELFNIM
+1167 RAEFFNIL
-1175 NHANFNVPDLGSGYT
+1175 NHANFNVPSLGDGNT
-1190 NMLNGDG
+1190 NILSGDG
-1197 TANGTAG
+1197 TANGSAG
-1204 LLSHTTTDPREI
+1204 LLTQTTTDPREI
-1216 QFALKFIF
+1216 QFALKFIW

>member
-1 MPPKSSPIS
+1 MFSRISETRDSSV
-10 GRSFFL
+10 L
-16 TFVSISYRRGS
+16 S
-27 LYTILV
+27 L
-33 ARAFWFFGIRDTD
+33 
-46 TYVKS
+46 
-51 TAPGG
+51 
-56 APMLAKAFQKRDC
+56 
-69 TYLYMLL
+69 LL
-76 ILAAAFLMPWETRT
+76 IFVMVVFLPWETRT

-103 TDASGAAVPNTR
+103 TDASGAAVPNTH
-115 VSIKNIAT
+115 VSIRNTAT
-123 DITREVTADAAGFY
+123 DVNREVTADAAGFY
-137 TATNLQPGNYEV
+137 TAPNLLPGNYEV
-149 SFSASGFSTEVNR
+149 RFSAAGFSTQVNNSVD
-162 GITLTVGAQQV
+162 LTVGAQQV
-173 LNASMRVGQIRQ
+173 LNASLRVGQISQ
-185 QVTVTSEA
+185 QVVVTSEA

-202 LNAVVEAPTIVGLP
+202 LNAVVESPTIVGLP

-252 AQIIVSGARPTQN
+252 AQIIISGARPTQN

-300 LTSNFSAEYGKTSGG
+300 LTSTFSAEYGKTSGG

-326 QLHGN
+326 QIHGN
-331 AYEFIRNSALDAR
+331 AYEFIRNNALDAR
-344 NFFDPATIPQFRRN
+344 NFFDPATIPPFHRN
-358 QFGASIGGPI
+358 QFGASVGGPI

-389 ALDTVPSL
+389 RLDTVPSL
-397 AARGIAPGGTT
+397 AARGLMADGKTATAAILCSNPPGPD
-408 PSQVAVVGGSP
+408 PSNPCSP
-419 LPLESPCPPYSCVSD
+419 HPVPGAFNPD
-434 PVTHIDQAVLPYLNM
+434 PVTGIDQTVLPYVLGM
-449 YPLPNGPAI
+449 FPLPDPNPNGTNQ
-458 PGTDQATYDFVGH
+458 GNVGNGDVATYTFVGH
-471 RIVTEDFFTIRVDHH
+471 RIVREDFFTTRVDHH
-486 FSPKDSIFGTY
+486 FSQKDALFGTY

-502 PFTSDEPLGVVLLGA
+502 PFTADEPLGVVLLGA
-517 LTKRQLVSVEETH
+517 LTKRQLLSIEETH
-530 TFNQAFVN
+530 TFNPSFIN
-538 TVRVG
+538 TVRLG
-543 FNRDT
+543 YNRDT
-548 VNNNNPVAAILPAAA
+548 VNNNQPVNAVLPAAA

-575 TACLCPFMTFMEGG
+575 TACLCNFMSFMEGG

-596 LYRWNTYQV
+596 LYRWNSYQV
-605 YDDAFLTRGRHSL
+605 YDDAFLTKGRHSL

-639 QFSFGSMLNLVTN
+639 QFSFGSMQALLTN
-652 HPKAVRITPPGLLT
+652 NPSKIRITPPGLLT

-672 SIVGAYVQDDW
+672 SIVGAYLQDDW

-711 TLYNLTDSAPH
+711 NLYNLTDSGPH
-722 CGKLVAGC
+722 CGKIVTGPTPADSCSL
-730 GAIGPYFYNPTLHGF
+730 IGPYFYNPTLRNF
-745 APRVGF
+745 SPRVGF
-751 AWDPFPNGGAKGKTA
+751 SWDPFHNGKTA

-773 YDSMPLLYEYL
+773 FDSQPLLYEYL
-784 TLIGQTFP
+784 TLIGQTAP
-792 FYNLL
+792 FFNLL
-797 AAGGLP
+797 AANNLP

-814 VSTAVNSTPQYGSV
+814 VSTSTKRTPQYGSV
-828 ESHPHRNYVMQWSLN
+828 EPHPHRNYVMQWSLN
-843 IQRELTRDLT
+843 IQRELFRDLT
-853 ATIGYVGTHGVHQPF
+853 ATIGYVGTRGVHQPF
-868 RVDDADLVL
+868 RVDDADLVM

-882 AGYLFPQVDVNGN
+882 AGYLWPKVDVNGN
-895 QCIPNTQCASTTGN
+895 VWDPANGCTTLDPSLTEPDACSPAS
-909 PPAKLN
+909 KLN
-915 PNAGDIRYLNW
+915 DNAGDIRYLNW
-926 AGSSS
+926 AASSS
-931 YEALQVGVVKKL
+931 YHALQVGVVKRL

-983 RLTRGLSDYNVG
+983 HLTRGLSDYNVG
-995 RTLVINTT
+995 RTLVINAT
-1003 WLVPSIKSLSGP
+1003 WVIPTPKSLSGA
-1015 LAWGLNGWQLSAV
+1015 LAWPLSGWQLSTV
-1028 FKANDGVPFSPLFGA
+1028 FKANDGVPFSALFGA
-1043 QGADPRGTLSSD
+1043 QGADPRVTGSSD
-1055 DYAYPSASGGSGCN
+1055 DYAYPSAVSGGCN
-1069 PIDLNFRSD
+1069 PIQLNFRSD
-1078 PSGSPLYIN
+1078 PSGNPLYIN
-1087 PKSTCFTVPMAPSQA
+1087 PKSNCFTVPQAPNQA

-1115 GSPLAP
+1115 GAALAP
-1121 GDLRCF
+1121 GDLSCY

-1157 KISESFNVQF
+1157 RISESFNLQF
-1167 RAELFNIM
+1167 RAEFFNIL
-1175 NHANFNVPDLGSGYT
+1175 NHANFNVPSLGDGNT
-1190 NMLNGDG
+1190 NIINGDG
-1197 TANGTAG
+1197 TANGSAG
-1204 LLSHTTTDPREI
+1204 LLTQTTTDPREI
-1216 QFALKFIF
+1216 QFAIKLIW